1 MGDFQPKAV
10 RRKRVSEPLLQV
22 QQLFCER
29 DDRVLIRDLAFSL
42 GSGDILQVEGPNGSG
57 KTTLIRILCGLSDD
71 FTGDVF
77 WRGEARKRHDDRFR
91 REHLYF
97 GHLTGIKSSLS
108 PRENL
113 RWILQLKGVTEQGA
127 ALEQAIDAALEQVGL
142 ATYEDVPVFALS
154 AGQKRRVALAR
165 LRIEPAPLWVLDEP
179 FTAIDKKGVAELEAL
194 VQQHAAAGGSVIL
207 TTHHTLAIPGVRKLQ
222 LGLGSGKW
230 QIH

>member
-1 MGDFQPKAV
+1 M
-10 RRKRVSEPLLQV
+10 SEPLLQV

-29 DDRVLIRDLAFSL
+29 DDRILIRDLAFRL
-42 GSGDILQVEGPNGSG
+42 GSGEILQVEGPNGSG

-71 FTGDVF
+71 FEGDIF
-77 WRGEARKRHDDRFR
+77 WRGQPRQRHDDAFR

-97 GHLTGIKSSLS
+97 GHLTGIKTSLS

-113 RWILQLKGVTEQGA
+113 RWILQLKGVAETGTR
-127 ALEQAIDAALEQVGL
+127 LDNAIDAALARVGL
-142 ATYEDVPVFALS
+142 ASYEDVPVYQLS

-165 LRIEPAPLWVLDEP
+165 LQIEPAALWILDEP

-194 VQQHAAAGGSVIL
+194 VQQQAAQGGSVIL
-207 TTHHTLAIPGVRKLQ
+207 TTHHALAIPGIRKLQ
-222 LGLGSGKW
+222 LGLGQGKW